1 MGSEGIAR
9 QKDQK
14 MGVLIVGVAF
24 AAGLS
29 ISWWARTKS
38 SPAGVAERSPPVT
51 EGIAGF
57 PKKTDPVAALE
68 KARTVSRRNQ
78 LRGIALWGV
87 ASDGT
92 VDVGEAGHRVR
103 YVFGSARGEGPQPP
117 RPPGTLP
124 RRDFCGKQNVHIT
137 ADGMSADPD
146 QPSYPC
152 ASQRAEPL
160 PDPRCSTKD
169 LWQQAIKRGAPADR
183 RASIEYYRAAAGPAW
198 RFDIPGSWHPLVL
211 YGDCERELTGADTF
225 GSVP

>member
-1 MGSEGIAR
+1 MGSEGDR
-9 QKDQK
+9 KKDQR

-38 SPAGVAERSPPVT
+38 SPAGIAERSPPITDGVS
-51 EGIAGF
+51 GF
-57 PKKTDPVAALE
+57 PHKTDPVAALDR
-68 KARTVSRRNQ
+68 ARSPSPRTQ
-78 LRGIALWGV
+78 PRGRAMWGV
-87 ASDGT
+87 SSDGT
-92 VDVGEAGHRVR
+92 VDVSEAGHRIR

-152 ASQRAEPL
+152 NAQRAEPL
-160 PDPRCSTKD
+160 PDPRCSTKA
-169 LWQQAIKRGAPADR
+169 LWQEAIRPGAPADR
-183 RASIEYYRAAAGPAW
+183 KASIEDYSSQAAP
-198 RFDIPGSWHPLVL
+198 P
-211 YGDCERELTGADTF
+211 
-225 GSVP
+225 